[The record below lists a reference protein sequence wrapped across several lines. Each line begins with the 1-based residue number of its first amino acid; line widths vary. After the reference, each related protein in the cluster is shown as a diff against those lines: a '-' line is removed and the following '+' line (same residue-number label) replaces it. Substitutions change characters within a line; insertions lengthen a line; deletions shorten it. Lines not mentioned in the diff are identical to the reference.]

1 MTPERCLQPW
11 VNRQNFQ
18 IDPTATTPQASRNH
32 EGLGIQREACM
43 IRVLKSADAAVGDR
57 YPRRTDVRALHL
69 PVEQEDSTLSAT
81 VHNGHNMIPA
91 WIHDPVRA
99 QGRH

>member
-1 MTPERCLQPW
+1 MTAERCLQPW

-32 EGLGIQREACM
+32 DGLGIQRKVRLIM
-43 IRVLKSADAAVGDR
+43 VFKSADAAAGDR
-57 YPRRTDVRALHL
+57 CPRRTDVRALDL
-69 PVEQEDSTLSAT
+69 PVEQERSTLCTAI
-81 VHNGHNMIPA
+81 HNGHNMIPA